1 MWAAKGADGMPNSLC
16 RLKAVMG
23 SSGKSARR
31 AFSWALLAFGGWR
44 GFGGG
49 DRVFNCLSYFC
60 GCTVSGDVGRSGPLT
75 PGGL

>member
-31 AFSWALLAFGGWR
+31 AFSWALLAFEVEGGAL
-44 GFGGG
+44 
-49 DRVFNCLSYFC
+49 V
-60 GCTVSGDVGRSGPLT
+60 
-75 PGGL
+75 